1 MLRFEPSVLLE
12 RAPGLLDVIGDAG
25 IGERAEGIRQAG
37 EEVAILFQLVP
48 AGSRDEQ
55 RAHTA
60 LYIHI
65 PFCRTKCS
73 YCDFNT
79 YAGLE
84 PLIPRY
90 LDALGAELRRYP
102 AGLPVHT
109 INFGGGTPSLL
120 SPAQLAG
127 VIGAARGHFEVA
139 PEAEVSVEANPGGLD
154 RPYFEGLL
162 EAGVNRL
169 SFGVQSF
176 HARELAM
183 LTRRH
188 SAQEARHAYEA
199 ARAAGFRNISLDL
212 MYGLPGQTLAAWRT
226 SLEGALGLRPEHL
239 SLYGL
244 TIYDHLPLGR
254 RVRTGELPGQDEDLM
269 ADMYELACELLARAG
284 YEQYEI
290 SNWALA
296 LELRCRHNLAYW
308 RNTGYIGLGAGAH
321 SYFNGRRYSNELRP
335 AAYVDKALSGEAL
348 EAEAEDLTPELVRA
362 ETVILGLRLNEGVAL
377 SEGELGLLEACLA
390 AGLLDIDGRHAR
402 LTPKGRL
409 LSNEV
414 FWRLL
419 PSARLEPSLA

>member
-120 SPAQLAG
+120 SPEQLAR
-127 VIGAARGHFEVA
+127 VIAAARRHFQVS
-139 PEAEVSVEANPGGLD
+139 PEAEVSIEANPGGLD
-154 RPYFEGLL
+154 QAYFDGIRQ
-162 EAGVNRL
+162 AGVNRL

-176 HARELAM
+176 HAAELTM

-188 SAQEARHAYEA
+188 SADEASSAA
-199 ARAAGFRNISLDL
+199 GLARAAGFDNVSLDF
-212 MYGLPGQTLAAWRT
+212 MYGLPGQSLDVWRATLDQ
-226 SLEGALGLRPEHL
+226 ALDLAPDHL

-244 TIYDHLPLGR
+244 TVYDHLPLGR
-254 RVRTGELPGQDEDLM
+254 QVARGDLPAQDADLM
-269 ADMYELACELLARAG
+269 ADMYELACEL
-284 YEQYEI
+284 
-290 SNWALA
+290 
-296 LELRCRHNLAYW
+296 
-308 RNTGYIGLGAGAH
+308 
-321 SYFNGRRYSNELRP
+321 
-335 AAYVDKALSGEAL
+335 
-348 EAEAEDLTPELVRA
+348 
-362 ETVILGLRLNEGVAL
+362 
-377 SEGELGLLEACLA
+377 
-390 AGLLDIDGRHAR
+390 
-402 LTPKGRL
+402 
-409 LSNEV
+409 
-414 FWRLL
+414 
-419 PSARLEPSLA
+419 